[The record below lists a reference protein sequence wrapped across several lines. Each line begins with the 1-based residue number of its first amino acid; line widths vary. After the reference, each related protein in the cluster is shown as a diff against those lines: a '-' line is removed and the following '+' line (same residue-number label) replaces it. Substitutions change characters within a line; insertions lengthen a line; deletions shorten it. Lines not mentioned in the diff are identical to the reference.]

1 MAEELIEVIL
11 DQMSDSL
18 AKAKNAPFSAAKIVD
33 AVFLQDCIDNIR
45 MNLPDEIKQA
55 KKIVNERKTIMDDAK
70 KTAEEVITR
79 AESRARELTETHNIT
94 KAAQTRAAEIDKKA
108 QEQSKAVKTA
118 TDNYV
123 LEMLNKT
130 ETILAANVDAVKR
143 AKNAIAPQQAGND
156 TEKGVI

>member
-33 AVFLQDCIDNIR
+33 AMFLQDCIDNIR

-55 KKIVNERKTIMDDAK
+55 KKIVNERKSIIDDAK

-79 AESRARELTETHNIT
+79 AEARARELTETDNIT
-94 KAAQTRAAEIDKKA
+94 QAAQARAAEIDKKA
-108 QEQSKAVKTA
+108 QEQAKAVKKA
-118 TDNYV
+118 TDSYV
-123 LEMLNKT
+123 IDMLTKT
-130 ETILAANVDAVKR
+130 ESILTANVDAVKR
-143 AKNAIAPQQAGND
+143 AKKAIAPQQEGQE
-156 TEKGVI
+156 TERSII